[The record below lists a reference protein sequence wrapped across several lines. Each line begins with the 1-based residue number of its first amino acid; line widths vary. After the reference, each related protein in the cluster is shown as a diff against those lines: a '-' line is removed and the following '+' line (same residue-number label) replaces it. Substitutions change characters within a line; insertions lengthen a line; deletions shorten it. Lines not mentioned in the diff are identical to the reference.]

1 MPAAEGIEPVST
13 AEAAALFADLA
24 AAPALLLAVS
34 GGPDSTALLL
44 LAARWRATLAQG
56 PSLLAATVDHQL
68 RAESAAEA
76 RAVGVL
82 AERLAIPHRILRWT
96 GAKPRTGLQ
105 EAARGARYRLLAA
118 AARSS
123 GAAHILTGH
132 TGDDQAE
139 TVLLRMARGS
149 ALTGLG
155 AMARAAPL
163 EAWTQHHRAEHAPV
177 RRRQPLLIVRPL
189 LDLPK
194 ARLLATLA
202 AAGLA
207 VADDPSNRD
216 PRFTR
221 ARLRQLMPMLAEEGL
236 TARRLALLA
245 RRLRRADAAIES
257 MVDAAAPAQGAW
269 QGGGPI
275 RLEAENVMRLP
286 AEVALRLIARAIAR
300 TAGEPPARLE
310 RLESLYAALAEAA
323 LAGGHRL
330 RRTLAGALITLA
342 GGMLTI
348 ERAPPRTR
356 PSSPPGRTLTTR
368 ISGVRS
374 IPDPR

>member
-1 MPAAEGIEPVST
+1 MPAAEGVAPVST
-13 AEAAALFADLA
+13 GEAATLFADLA

-68 RAESAAEA
+68 RPESAAEA
-76 RAVGVL
+76 RAVGAL
-82 AERLAIPHRILRWT
+82 AGRLAIPHRILRWT
-96 GAKPRTGLQ
+96 GAKPRTALQ
-105 EAARGARYRLLAA
+105 EAARSARYRLLAA
-118 AARSS
+118 EARSA

-132 TGDDQAE
+132 TRDDQAE

-163 EAWTQHHRAEHAPV
+163 QERHHRARHAPAG
-177 RRRQPLLIVRPL
+177 RPPPLLIVRPL

-194 ARLLATLA
+194 ARLLATLEA
-202 AAGLA
+202 EGLA
-207 VADDPSNRD
+207 FADDPSNRD

-221 ARLRQLMPMLAEEGL
+221 ARLRQLMPQLAEEGL
-236 TARRLALLA
+236 TARRLAQLA

-257 MVDAAAPAQGAW
+257 MVDAAARAQGAA
-269 QGGGPI
+269 QPGGPV
-275 RLEAENVMRLP
+275 RLDAEIVMRLP
-286 AEVALRLIARAIAR
+286 AEVALRLIGRAIAR
-300 TAGEPPARLE
+300 TAGEPPARLK
-310 RLESLYAALAEAA
+310 RLESLCEALAGAA
-323 LAGGHRL
+323 PAGGHRI
-330 RRTLAGALITLA
+330 RRSLAGALITLA
-342 GGMLTI
+342 GGTLTI

-356 PSSPPGRTLTTR
+356 PSSPRGRTLTTR
-368 ISGVRS
+368 TTAARS